1 MRILYF
7 SRDYTPHDHRFL
19 TSLAESGQQ
28 VFFLRLER
36 RGSQL
41 EDRSLPAA
49 VTQVKWRGGQAP
61 FRWRDLP
68 ALLWSLRNVLREVQP
83 DILHAGPVQTA
94 AFLAA
99 LTGFQPLVTMS
110 WGSDLLK
117 DADQSRW
124 LRWVTRYTLRRSAVL
139 VGDCAA
145 VREKAISCGFLNA
158 GSETDRIFTFPWGID
173 LARFAPAS
181 SFSGNGSDHADWD
194 LRRPAVLCRR
204 LGWQDRFVV
213 LSLRSWEP
221 VYGID
226 VLMNGFARAAR
237 ENPDLRLLL
246 LGGGS
251 QARLVHQ
258 IIQNN
263 DLGDRVHLAGQVSQT
278 DLPAIYR
285 AADLY
290 LSASRSDGSSVS
302 LMEALASGLPVLVSD
317 IPGNLEWIEDGRQGW
332 LFKDGDPGSLAERL
346 LAAARSRDAM
356 VQMGQAA
363 RRLAEE
369 RADWNDNFQVLLRA
383 YEAAAPHV
391 AGGVNPVRGSAEAPD
406 PLELAVSRKP
416 GGVSQR

>member
-28 VFFLRLER
+28 VFFLRLEQQR
-36 RGSQL
+36 QKSARGELRAAGRQL
-41 EDRSLPAA
+41 EDRSLPASI
-49 VTQVKWRGGQAP
+49 TQIAWQGGQSP

-68 ALLWSLRNVLREVQP
+68 ALLWSLRAVLREIQP

-99 LTGFQPLVTMS
+99 LSGFQPLVSVS

-117 DADQSRW
+117 DADRSRW
-124 LRWVTRYTLRRSAVL
+124 YRWITRYTLRRSTVL

-145 VREKAISCGFLNA
+145 VREKAISFGFPT
-158 GSETDRIFTFPWGID
+158 ERIFTFPWGID
-173 LARFAPAS
+173 LTRFAPAS
-181 SFSGNGSDHADWD
+181 SSSGSAGSSSAAAGWD
-194 LRRPAVLCRR
+194 FRRR
-204 LGWQDRFVV
+204 LGWQNRFVV

-226 VLMNGFARAAR
+226 VLLNGFARAAR

-258 IIQNN
+258 VIQNN

-290 LSASRSDGSSVS
+290 VSASRSDGSSVS
-302 LMEALASGLPVLVSD
+302 LMEALGSGLPVLVSD

-332 LFKDGDPGSLAERL
+332 LFKDGDSGALAERL
-346 LAAARSRDAM
+346 LVAARSRDGLG
-356 VQMGQAA
+356 QMEQAA

-369 RADWNDNFQVLLRA
+369 RADWNKNFQVLLRA
-383 YEAAAPHV
+383 YEAATSHTA
-391 AGGVNPVRGSAEAPD
+391 AGVHSAWGSAEP
-406 PLELAVSRKP
+406 PISRKS